1 METIILQIALELVEK
16 ITKMTFEN
24 ISDLDTLTSD
34 VLAECKASA
43 RSILEAV
50 VDELNRKI
58 RTRRAASAAGL
69 LL

>member
-34 VLAECKASA
+34 ES
-43 RSILEAV
+43 E
-50 VDELNRKI
+50 NQ
-58 RTRRAASAAGL
+58 RR
-69 LL
+69 